1 MSSKIDPNIDIS
13 WLKQLSA
20 ELKKSYLD
28 ELWNFLI
35 KEKLKNK
42 IIYPTEENI
51 FSSLKLT
58 PLNKTKV
65 VIFGQ
70 DPYHGPGQAN
80 GLAFSVNKGVSL
92 PPSLNNIFKEVSD
105 DLNGPPPID
114 GDLTFWAKQGVLLL
128 NSVLTVEDSHPD
140 SHAGRGWEEF
150 TDRIIEIL
158 NQKKNIVFLL
168 WGAKAQRKGLM
179 IDQNRH
185 MVLCAP
191 HPSPL
196 SAYKGFFG
204 CKHFSKTNQYL
215 QAKGKKPISWT
226 N

>member
-35 KEKLKNK
+35 KERLKNK

-105 DLNGPPPID
+105 DLNGPPPKD
-114 GDLTFWAKQGVLLL
+114 GDLTCGLEIKELMNLVEGSTPPGRDPLGRDP
-128 NSVLTVEDSHPD
+128 LTHRTL
-140 SHAGRGWEEF
+140 A
-150 TDRIIEIL
+150 
-158 NQKKNIVFLL
+158 
-168 WGAKAQRKGLM
+168 
-179 IDQNRH
+179 
-185 MVLCAP
+185 C
-191 HPSPL
+191 
-196 SAYKGFFG
+196 
-204 CKHFSKTNQYL
+204 
-215 QAKGKKPISWT
+215 
-226 N
+226 

>member
-13 WLKQLSA
+13 WLNQLSS

-35 KEKLKNK
+35 KEKLKGR

-51 FSSLKLT
+51 FSSLQLT

-65 VIFGQ
+65 VILGQ
-70 DPYHGPGQAN
+70 DPYHRPGQAN
-80 GLAFSVNKGVSL
+80 GLAFSVNKEVSI

-105 DLNGPPPID
+105 DLNRPPPKN

-128 NSVLTVEDSHPD
+128 NTVLTVEDSHPD
-140 SHAGRGWEEF
+140 SHAGHGWEEF